1 MAGIIII
8 FFLKDNKLSS
18 HMAQISEHINDSNQ
32 QIHSYDQTRE
42 NIVNLGSTKGEN
54 NNKPS
59 FQLIRPN
66 NLLVMIIVK
75 TPKKDL
81 PNDYR
86 KYDVRKER
94 TYSVKSSSIL
104 FSCSIREIYNRVNSY
119 IKNKVSF

>member
-1 MAGIIII
+1 
-8 FFLKDNKLSS
+8 
-18 HMAQISEHINDSNQ
+18 MAQISEHINDSNH

-75 TPKKDL
+75 TPRKDL